1 MPTVPL
7 WFTSGPHDLFGWL
20 DHPPDGRLRG
30 GVVLCPPI
38 GYELISAHDTF
49 RQLAERLSERG
60 FVVLRFDYP
69 GTGDSTDPEPEEHLD
84 RAWQDSVV
92 SASAVLRR
100 AGAPWIAAVGMRM
113 GATLLASPAAQR
125 PQADALV
132 LWDPCP
138 SGASFF
144 RQQHALLRVSRYE
157 IPADPTATTAGIA
170 ILDAVYPADQA
181 ERLSAM
187 RITNGHP
194 YLAEHMLVLSRQR
207 PESHPLYEHFD
218 GRGATW
224 RKIDGQPDLLDIS
237 STEAIIPDA
246 SVELVADW
254 LADVA
259 PQTTGPLV
267 VNEPMRTAVEL
278 SNGEGVERSAR
289 LGDLGLFGM
298 VSEPSRPLDGAPL
311 MVFLNVGT
319 EVHIGPGRL
328 WVELSRRLVRLGF
341 SSLRMDLSAIGD
353 SPSRPGQARVS
364 YSPFVLDDI
373 RQATRA
379 LRPDDPSNVVL
390 IGLCSGA
397 YAALHAGQQLGV
409 RGAVAI
415 NPVLDMDVAKV
426 SREEMARHTGPELA
440 SPRLRYA
447 SALLKRPWMKKLLL
461 NLPPMTWRIA
471 HSLRIQRSPAA
482 GLKNVVTAID
492 HTLVI
497 CGAQDSRPY
506 VQRGKWIIDRLTRQG
521 HLELCTIPML
531 DHSLHGEEGRHQLA
545 EMVID
550 HLDRRFGGLPQPPPI
565 GDSTLLAVD

>member
-20 DHPPDGRLRG
+20 DHPPDGRIRG

-49 RQLAERLSERG
+49 RQLAEGLAERS
-60 FVVLRFDYP
+60 FAVLRFDYP

-84 RAWQDSVV
+84 RAWQDSAV
-92 SASAVLRR
+92 SASTVLRR

-113 GATLLASPAAQR
+113 GATLLGSPAAR
-125 PQADALV
+125 GPNAEALV

-144 RQQHALLRVSRYE
+144 RQQHALLRFFLSDTLAEPGE
-157 IPADPTATTAGIA
+157 IRRTATPG
-170 ILDAVYPADQA
+170 AVYPTDQL
-181 ERLSAM
+181 ERLSAL
-187 RITNGHP
+187 R
-194 YLAEHMLVLSRQR
+194 LADSQSEPAAHVLVLSRQ
-207 PESHPLYEHFD
+207 PPDAHPLRKHFD
-218 GRGATW
+218 GPGTTW
-224 RKIDGQPDLLDIS
+224 HKIDGQPDLLDIS
-237 STEAIIPDA
+237 STEAVIPGA

-259 PQTTGPLV
+259 PKTTGPLV
-267 VNEPMRTAVEL
+267 VNDPMRTTVEL
-278 SNGEGVERSAR
+278 SNGEGRERADR
-289 LGDLGLFGM
+289 LGPLGLFGI
-298 VSEPSRPLDGAPL
+298 VGEPSRPLHGAPL
-311 MVFLNVGT
+311 VVFLNVGT
-319 EVHIGPGRL
+319 EVHIGPARQ
-328 WVELSRRLVRLGF
+328 WVELSRRLARLGF

-353 SPSRPGQARVS
+353 SPRRPGQARVS

-482 GLKNVVTAID
+482 GLQAVTTAID

-506 VQRGKWIIDRLTRQG
+506 VERGKWIVDRLTRHG
-521 HLELCTIPML
+521 HFELCTIPAL
-531 DHSLHGEEGRHQLA
+531 DHALHGEEGRRQVA
-545 EMVID
+545 GMVID
-550 HLDRRFGGLPQPPPI
+550 HLNRRFGGLPQPARI
-565 GDSTLLAVD
+565 GD